1 MDLSWVREWL
11 GGYLEGLV
19 MIVKIWIK
27 VVLFISLLLIFF
39 ISYFIIVEIVGMS
52 IFIWIMYVLFC
63 FVDGI
68 VLEINF

>member
-27 VVLFISLLLIFF
+27 AVLFISLLLIFF